1 MCGGGGNSG
10 GGNRS
15 NWRNRRGGS
24 HSGRKRTPH
33 DTGQNITSTG
43 NLSSRAT
50 SFSLSGWVADL
61 FGLEHNK
68 PHARINN
75 NKLEYTPSIQL
86 NPEHRKTISKVGSF
100 IGEHGLGLAVK
111 SLTKNTAAGKV
122 GSFIG
127 KERGGPAANT
137 AVDVGI
143 GVLDAPSV
151 AAQIN
156 NQVEQ
161 GIIDNA
167 MRNIRLDPIIIDL
180 DGDGVELVGLDKSS
194 AFVDV
199 DKDEYQENTGWAHQD
214 DGILAIDLDGSGDV
228 NDAAEFQFA
237 GETKAD
243 DTDMEA
249 FRALYDSNDDGV
261 FDANDSDWH
270 KAGIWRDLNQNGKA
284 DEGEFKSLADYG
296 IASIGLV
303 SDGKKETID
312 GNVIHGQSDVI
323 FEDGRVHKAADVAF
337 KATALGYKQTLEGIE
352 FETAEGKA
360 LIVDGDEG
368 QTIVAAAES
377 RDIIYGSNKGDD
389 RLYAGSDKA
398 VMLMGR
404 GGNDFLMGGNG
415 DDWLSG
421 GLGAD
426 TLIGGGGHDVIF
438 FDGKDELDGGDGVDV
453 ALVETAEGVALDL
466 AATHIEQAFGDKG
479 NDRFD
484 ATNSKSEVTL
494 DGGAGDDTLLGS
506 SHNPGQSH

>member
-86 NPEHRKTISKVGSF
+86 NAEHRETISKVGSV
-100 IGEHGLGLAVK
+100 IGEHSFSYVGEKVGGPFGK
-111 SLTKNTAAGKV
+111 LTGYIAGEAGKELG
-122 GSFIG
+122 GS
-127 KERGGPAANT
+127 AANT

-228 NDAAEFQFA
+228 NDAAEFLPL
-237 GETKAD
+237 
-243 DTDMEA
+243 DTDTM
-249 FRALYDSNDDGV
+249 RRLNLLSSQLQMLPITIKKSPQGAL
-261 FDANDSDWH
+261 F
-270 KAGIWRDLNQNGKA
+270 NGC
-284 DEGEFKSLADYG
+284 G
-296 IASIGLV
+296 
-303 SDGKKETID
+303 
-312 GNVIHGQSDVI
+312 
-323 FEDGRVHKAADVAF
+323 GR
-337 KATALGYKQTLEGIE
+337 I
-352 FETAEGKA
+352 
-360 LIVDGDEG
+360 
-368 QTIVAAAES
+368 
-377 RDIIYGSNKGDD
+377 
-389 RLYAGSDKA
+389 
-398 VMLMGR
+398 
-404 GGNDFLMGGNG
+404 
-415 DDWLSG
+415 
-421 GLGAD
+421 
-426 TLIGGGGHDVIF
+426 
-438 FDGKDELDGGDGVDV
+438 
-453 ALVETAEGVALDL
+453 
-466 AATHIEQAFGDKG
+466 
-479 NDRFD
+479 
-484 ATNSKSEVTL
+484 
-494 DGGAGDDTLLGS
+494 
-506 SHNPGQSH
+506 